1 VQGCI
6 THTRTGLLDL
16 VHFTAVRNSA
26 NNQERRSTSHS
37 DGKFQVTGRTITIS
51 EATTQTSMDMVHF
64 SR

>member
-6 THTRTGLLDL
+6 TRTRTGLLDL
-16 VHFTAVRNSA
+16 AHFTSVHNSA
-26 NNQERRSTSHS
+26 NSQEHRSTSHS

-51 EATTQTSMDMVHF
+51 EATNQTSMNMVHF